1 MRKVMKKTVSILSA
15 AVLLC
20 GAASIPASATVLKSK
35 SDIGK
40 LISTEKP
47 SLPSVDWTGSYSL
60 KKTVFEGTLS
70 EMVPIEVIGTT
81 TKGATVSYQWYDE
94 NGIISGAKSS
104 TYTPDAD
111 GKYFCKVTETIIL
124 TIKQNGKTQRSL
136 AMNSYTTNAAT
147 VTVIADVS
155 IIKQPKDSYITPSSK
170 PRLTVAATGGT
181 KPYSFKWTDEDGN
194 LVSTKSS
201 FPADKPGTY
210 KCTVT
215 DRKGREAV
223 SDPARVSYSK
233 LEFKN
238 TPDSAYYFTDS
249 TKKLTISA
257 EAEGSTGIY
266 EIQWEKYDPTRYYGG
281 YPIYAGWHNYIY
293 GENSIELTSDI
304 LFDFG
309 EYRNTS
315 YYIGKFF
322 GTTVFTYYA
331 DFYVYNQYR
340 CVIRSLDEDGNVVDE
355 ISKEF
360 KVYKLDQEDVEIDYY
375 TYAKVNHYM

>member
-20 GAASIPASATVLKSK
+20 GAASIPASATVLRSK

-136 AMNSYTTNAAT
+136 TMNSYTTNAAT

-155 IIKQPKDSYITPSSK
+155 IIKQPKNSYITASSK
-170 PRLTVAATGGT
+170 PNLTVAATGGT
-181 KPYSFKWTDEDGN
+181 KPYTFKWTDENGN
-194 LVSTKSS
+194 VVGTKSS
-201 FPADKPGTY
+201 YRADKVGTY

-215 DRKGREAV
+215 DRKGRKAD
-223 SDPARVSYSK
+223 SDPARVRYTK
-233 LEFKN
+233 LEFK
-238 TPDSAYYFTDS
+238 TAPGSDYHFTDS

-257 EAEGSTGIY
+257 EATGSTGIY

-293 GENSIELTSDI
+293 GKNSIELTSDI
-304 LFDFG
+304 SFDYG

-315 YYIGKFF
+315 YYIGQFF
-322 GTTVFTYYA
+322 GTTVYSYYA
-331 DFYVYNQYR
+331 DLYAYNEYR
-340 CVIRSLDEDGNVVDE
+340 CVIRSFDEDGNVVDE

-375 TYAKVNHYM
+375 TYAKANHYM